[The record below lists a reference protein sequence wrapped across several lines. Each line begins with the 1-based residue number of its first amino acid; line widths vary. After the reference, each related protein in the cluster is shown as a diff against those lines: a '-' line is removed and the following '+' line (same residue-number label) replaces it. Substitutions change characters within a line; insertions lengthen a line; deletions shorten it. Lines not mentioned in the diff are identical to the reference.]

1 MTTQF
6 DAKTFNEEA
15 FGKYMNAIPDVK
27 RNKLLESGAITNDQ
41 RLLDLFGNQTNTAYG
56 IIPFYGNLEGDP
68 DNFDGKTD
76 VSTSTTTTFEQGVF
90 TFGRMHGWTEKDFSY
105 EITGGVDFMENV
117 RSKILKFWDDK
128 DQDSILAILKGVY
141 SMSSGAKN
149 AEFITAHTND
159 ISAKEGDDAKVGP
172 TSLNNTIQKACGD
185 NKGIFKLVIMHST
198 VSTNLENLK
207 LIGYLKY
214 TDANGVERELG
225 MGTWNGKLV
234 VIDDSMPFEIVPA
247 QEAQGTEGQDGYV
260 PATEEYTKY
269 TTYVLGEKAI
279 SFQPLSVKHP
289 YEMVRE
295 AKVNG
300 GEDTLI
306 SRKRTA
312 VAVNGISYLKK
323 QQATL
328 SPTDKEMADGRN
340 WSLVND
346 SSAGGN
352 NYINHKAIPI
362 ARIISRG

>member
-6 DAKTFNEEA
+6 DAKIFNEEA

-27 RNKLLESGAITNDQ
+27 RNKLLESGAITKDQ

-68 DNFDGKTD
+68 DNYDGKTD
-76 VSTSTTTTFEQGVF
+76 VTTSTTTTFEQGVF

-105 EITGGVDFMENV
+105 EITGGVDFMANV
-117 RSKILKFWDDK
+117 RTKIMKFWNDK
-128 DQDSILAILKGVY
+128 DQDSILAILKGIY
-141 SMSSGAKN
+141 SMTGAKN
-149 AEFITAHTND
+149 TEFITMHTND
-159 ISAKEGDDAKVGP
+159 ISAKDGDAAKVGP
-172 TSLNNTIQKACGD
+172 TSLNDTVQKACGD
-185 NKGIFKLVIMHST
+185 NKEIFTLAIMHST

-207 LIGYLKY
+207 LIAYLKY
-214 TDANGVERELG
+214 TDASGVERDLG

-234 VIDDSMPFEIVPA
+234 IIDDSMPTEIVPA
-247 QEAQGTEGQDGYV
+247 REAQGTEGEEGYV

-269 TTYVLGEKAI
+269 TTYVLGDKAI

-312 VAVNGISYLKK
+312 VAVSGISYLKK
-323 QQATL
+323 QQASL
-328 SPTDKEMADGRN
+328 SPTNEEMADGKN

-346 SSAGGN
+346 SSAGGSK
-352 NYINHKAIPI
+352 YISHKAIPI